1 MQKYHLDRNISL
13 VLTNVLVMALSGC
26 NNPTP
31 GETESGTTTDT
42 TTDGTDTDATDT
54 NLTPGQPTDTLPPTS
69 TEPATDTEPPTSTT
83 VGPTTE
89 TGPATDTDTT
99 DTDTTDTET
108 TGEPVSEV
116 VRVWATANPPMLE
129 QDRIVALTPALDAAT
144 ATLTVAGDVVSIQSV
159 AVTQQGHAIVSY
171 DAPGT
176 TGGVIIKTDLA
187 DTPEDGPLGLGDR
200 VIRGPATGLVAPKGV
215 EVGPMGSFLVAD
227 TGAAAIKVFEFDA
240 EGDAAPT
247 FEITD
252 LGSSEAVWDVHY
264 VANAD
269 VLYAAG
275 TNGEVQ
281 VYEDF
286 SNAMGQ
292 TGPDRT
298 IVPVEAG
305 TKISVNL
312 HGITIVGDNLFL
324 SDVGDPMENTDG
336 LLFRIAD
343 PANAEGDVEV
353 AQKIEG
359 GDLGNPV
366 DLEVTGGMASTLWV
380 AEKANDKL
388 LRFRPPLLGEDFEL
402 VDSIDVIKPE
412 SVALATNNRL
422 ILASNPAGLD
432 LDGVLEVEVPLIGAP
447 TISATID
454 RLGSITSIQSIALAG
469 AGDGLVGFDGTPASD
484 GAGVFSAAAI
494 VDAEDGATIDAIGT
508 RIWGPGTGLVAPKG
522 ITLNA
527 AGDRLFVADLGDSTI
542 KVFDPVTFGDAP
554 PLFVFAELGGGAV
567 WDIDYDDANDRL
579 FAAGV
584 DGTVRVFDSALA
596 DEGANGPARTFTPA
610 NDNDEVIGVNLHG
623 IQYDPVSNSLFLT
636 DVGDA
641 MSDTDGA
648 IFVIAGADAAEG
660 NVAVATHIAGD
671 QTHLGNPV
679 DLAFDGAHLYV
690 AEKAQSRVLR
700 YSDIL
705 GLTGAQ
711 NVAEDAF
718 IEVTNAE
725 SVRLEFSKP

>member
-1 MQKYHLDRNISL
+1 M
-13 VLTNVLVMALSGC
+13 VLSNVLVMALAGC

-31 GETESGTTTDT
+31 AETDSDTSTGT
-42 TTDGTDTDATDT
+42 TTDGTETDPSAT
-54 NLTPGQPTDTLPPTS
+54 NATPATEPTDSSPT
-69 TEPATDTEPPTSTT
+69 TTDPATDTETTAPTTA
-83 VGPTTE
+83 GPTTE
-89 TGPATDTDTT
+89 PSTDTDTT
-99 DTDTTDTET
+99 DTDTTDTDT

-116 VRVWATANPPMLE
+116 VRVWATANPPLLE
-129 QDRIVALTPALDAAT
+129 QDRIVALSPALDAAT
-144 ATLTVAGDVVSIQSV
+144 ATLTVMGDVVSIESV
-159 AVTQQGHAIVSY
+159 AVTQQGHAIITY
-171 DAPGT
+171 DAPNS

-187 DTPEDGPLGLGDR
+187 DNPADGPLGLGDR
-200 VIRGPATGLVAPKGV
+200 VIRGPATGLVTPKGV
-215 EVGPMGSFLVAD
+215 EVGPMGTFLVAD
-227 TGAAAIKVFEFDA
+227 TGAPSIKVFEFDA
-240 EGDAAPT
+240 EGDVAPT

-252 LGSSEAVWDVHY
+252 LGGSEAVWDVHY
-264 VANAD
+264 VANDD

-305 TKISVNL
+305 TKVSVNL
-312 HGITIVGDNLFL
+312 HGITVVGDNLFL
-324 SDVGDPMENTDG
+324 SDVGDPMETTDG
-336 LLFRIAD
+336 QLFRIAD
-343 PANAEGDVEV
+343 PANADGDVEV
-353 AQKIEG
+353 AQRIEG

-366 DLEVTGGMASTLWV
+366 DLEVTSGGQATLWV
-380 AEKANDKL
+380 VEKANDKL
-388 LRFRPPLLGEDFEL
+388 LRYRPSLLGEDFEL
-402 VDSIDVIKPE
+402 VDSIDVSKPE

-422 ILASNPAGLD
+422 ILAANPAGLD
-432 LDGVLEVEVPLIGAP
+432 LDAVLEVEVPLIGAP
-447 TISATID
+447 AVSATID

-469 AGDGLVGFDGTPASD
+469 ADGLVGFDGTPASD
-484 GAGVFSAAAI
+484 GAGVFSAPAI
-494 VDAEDGATIDAIGT
+494 VDAADGTAIDAIGT

-522 ITLNA
+522 MTLNA
-527 AGDRLFVADLGDSTI
+527 AGDRLFVADLGDSSI

-554 PLFVFAELGGGAV
+554 PLFVIAELGGGAV

-584 DGTVRVFDSALA
+584 DGTVRVFDAALA
-596 DEGANGPARTFTPA
+596 DEGASGPARTFTPA

-623 IQYDPVSNSLFLT
+623 IQYDPASKTLFLT
-636 DVGDA
+636 DVGDV
-641 MSDTDGA
+641 MSDSDGA
-648 IFVIAGADAAEG
+648 IYLIADADAAEG
-660 NVAVATHIAGD
+660 NVAVTALIAGD

-679 DLAFDGAHLYV
+679 DLAFDGKHLYV